1 MFYRRN
7 QPGLPAMTVLLAI
20 LWLLLMGYIV
30 THPDP
35 IGIIVLV
42 VMAIF
47 IAGPAIFVLL
57 GIWRTRRRMA
67 DGTLDSAPGGRN
79 GRGVYD
85 GRDAQNGHHAPG
97 ANGAQKHETGET
109 GEIPEEGGNNP

>member
-20 LWLLLMGYIV
+20 LWLLLAGYIV

-47 IAGPAIFVLL
+47 IAGPAVFVLL
-57 GIWRTRRRMA
+57 GIWRTRRGMA
-67 DGTLDSAPGGRN
+67 NGTLERAPSGHN
-79 GRGVYD
+79 EPGVYD
-85 GRDAQNGHHAPG
+85 GRDAQNGHQALD
-97 ANGAQKHETGET
+97 ANGAQKHVT